1 MKNLK
6 YKCIRGWKCEE
17 CIWLWPQ
24 IKNCSYDGCQLG
36 YRLQNIVYVERK
48 DMEFKDAIES
58 LNLKFTSGNKIPVE
72 RTTIVN
78 EEWQVIKKELKRLQE
93 IEFIY
98 EELKK

>member
-1 MKNLK
+1 
-6 YKCIRGWKCEE
+6 
-17 CIWLWPQ
+17 
-24 IKNCSYDGCQLG
+24 
-36 YRLQNIVYVERK
+36 
-48 DMEFKDAIES
+48 MEFKDAIES